1 MMDNMKIAVICNS
14 YPTRINKNNQ
24 IFIKNINDELSKLAV
39 DCNVYYNPIF
49 NYWSDPS
56 SHKNIFANLIKY
68 TFFFMGL
75 VKIIFNIKSYQ
86 ILNPHGV
93 IFSGFSAIILKS
105 IFKIPVIL
113 YIHGGDLNLYPSASP
128 YYQKI
133 YNYTINRSDI
143 IIVNSND
150 IKNKLLS
157 YTNVNSKIVR
167 VISPGINLDHFF
179 PLPKNKVKKFKKRYH
194 ISQDKIILLFVG
206 NAIKRKG
213 LDIFVDALS
222 LLDPN
227 QLNKIEVMFCTNGP
241 ELSKIK
247 SKVFKLHLLHS
258 ITKYFDKVDQTTL
271 NIFYN
276 MATVFV
282 FPSRDEPL
290 GLVGLEAI
298 ASGTPVIGA
307 NIGGIPEY
315 INDDNGILFESGNP
329 HDLANV
335 IKKLIDDKSQLIK
348 FTSNLGSQH
357 TKHSI
362 HRSALS
368 LKSLYEIFLK

>member
-1 MMDNMKIAVICNS
+1 MKIAVICNS

-24 IFIKNINDELSKLAV
+24 IFIKNINDELTKLAV
-39 DCNVYYNPIF
+39 DCNVYYNPIY
-49 NYWSDPS
+49 NYWSGPS

-68 TFFFMGL
+68 TFFFTGL
-75 VKIIFNIKSYQ
+75 VKILFNIKSYQ

-93 IFSGFSAIILKS
+93 IFSGFSASILKS

-133 YNYTINRSDI
+133 YDYTINRSDI

-150 IKNKLLS
+150 IKNKLLL
-157 YTNVNSKIVR
+157 YTKVSSKIVK
-167 VISPGINLDHFF
+167 VISPGINLEHFF
-179 PLPKNKVKKFKKRYH
+179 PLPDEKVKLFKKKYH
-194 ISQDKIILLFVG
+194 ISEDKIILLFVG

-222 LLDPN
+222 FLN
-227 QLNKIEVMFCTNGP
+227 TEQINKIEVILCTNGP
-241 ELSKIK
+241 ELKNIK
-247 SKVFKLHLLHS
+247 SSIFNLHHLRNA
-258 ITKYFDKVDQTTL
+258 TKYFDKVDQTTL

-276 MATVFV
+276 MATIFV

-290 GLVGLEAI
+290 GLVGLESI

-315 INDDNGILFESGNP
+315 INEDNGILFESSNP
-329 HDLANV
+329 HDLAKALK
-335 IKKLIDDKSQLIK
+335 ILIDDPNLLKK

-357 TKHSI
+357 IKHSI
-362 HRSALS
+362 HRSA
-368 LKSLYEIFLK
+368 KSIKTLFEIFLK